1 MSDETTKKAPP
12 NAEQLADLA
21 ALQAAAN
28 GADQALPP
36 GQAIQATP
44 QAPSASALQLAA
56 MAVQVIK
63 PIASVALPSL
73 RGAPE
78 ELWAPIPEGLAAILD
93 HYGWNRPD
101 LLESPW
107 AKLALSLAPLAA
119 YAAMESMKDDK
130 PKGKPRA
137 AAIAEAAP
145 ADAGQK
151 TVTVG
156 AVVPAAA
163 E

>member
-1 MSDETTKKAPP
+1 MPETTTKPTA
-12 NAEQLADLA
+12 NSEQLADLA
-21 ALQAAAN
+21 ALQASAN
-28 GADQALPP
+28 ESDQVNAP
-36 GQAIQATP
+36 GQSVQSGP
-44 QAPSASALQLAA
+44 QPPSASALQLAA

-63 PIASVALPSL
+63 PLATAAVPAL
-73 RGAPE
+73 RGSPD

-101 LLESPW
+101 LLDSPW

-130 PKGKPRA
+130 PKARPKA
-137 AAIAEAAP
+137 AAISEAP
-145 ADAGQK
+145 GADSGPK

-156 AVVPAAA
+156 AVMPAAA